1 MIKLDFDEKDLRSLR
16 VFCSVAQ
23 AGGFAAAE
31 KQLLMSK
38 ASISRHVREVE
49 ERLGVQLCER
59 GPAGFRLTPEGE
71 VAVKLASSALR
82 SLERIRPEIDAVHG
96 VLSGCLSIGIG
107 EHAISHAD
115 FQFPQ
120 ALARLRERAPNVKP
134 EISVMTFPEL
144 NQALR
149 ENRVDIALRGK
160 YVEDGEFRYLP
171 LFKETHRVYVSTLV
185 TEEEGK
191 SLPLVFR
198 MHPYVQQAIDKW
210 GYERGP
216 AAGGLEAIGVL
227 IATGH
232 YQGLL
237 PTHFG
242 NLLAKRYPLRLQPD
256 SPAFSHPI
264 CAVTNPA
271 HPFTHRAELFL
282 KILEELHEGL
292 AESSGDTQ

>member
-16 VFCSVAQ
+16 VFCSVAE
-23 AGGFAAAE
+23 AGGFAVAE
-31 KQLLMSK
+31 KRLLMSK

-49 ERLGVQLCER
+49 ERLGVRLCER

-71 VAVKLASSALR
+71 VALKLASSALR

-96 VLSGCLSIGIG
+96 VLSGALSIGMG
-107 EHAISHAD
+107 EHATSHSD
-115 FQFPQ
+115 FKLPQ
-120 ALARLRERAPNVKP
+120 ALALLRERAPHVKP
-134 EISVMTFPEL
+134 EISVMTFTEL

-149 ENRVDIALRGK
+149 ENRVDIAIRGK
-160 YVEDGEFRYLP
+160 YADDGEFNYLP
-171 LFKETHRVYVSTLV
+171 IYKETHRVYVSRLP
-185 TEEEGK
+185 ERKASEK
-191 SLPLVFR
+191 LPLVYR
-198 MHPYVQQAIDKW
+198 QHPYVQQAIEQW

-242 NLLAKRYPLRLQPD
+242 DRLAERYPLRLQTD
-256 SPAFSHPI
+256 SPSFSHPI
-264 CAVTNPA
+264 CAVTDPL

-282 KILEELHEGL
+282 KILEDLHGS
-292 AESSGDTQ
+292 AAKASGFFQ

>member
-23 AGGFAAAE
+23 AGGFAVAE

-49 ERLGVQLCER
+49 DRLGVRLCER

-96 VLSGCLSIGIG
+96 VLSGCLSIGVG
-107 EHAISHAD
+107 EFATLHAD
-115 FQFPQ
+115 FKFPQ
-120 ALARLRERAPNVKP
+120 ALALLQQRAPNVKP
-134 EISVMTFPEL
+134 EISVMTFTEL

-149 ENRVDIALRGK
+149 EDRVDIAIRGK
-160 YVEDGEFRYLP
+160 YIEDGEFRYLP
-171 LFKETHRVYVSTLV
+171 LFKETHRIYVSTLA
-185 TEEEGK
+185 TEQDGK
-191 SLPLVFR
+191 SLPLVYR
-198 MHPYVQQAIDKW
+198 IHPYVQQAIEKW

-216 AAGGLEAIGVL
+216 AAGGFEAIGVL
-227 IATGH
+227 ISTGY

-242 NLLAKRYPLRLQPD
+242 DLLAKRYALRLQPD
-256 SPAFSHPI
+256 SPSFSHPI
-264 CAVTNPA
+264 CAVTNTA
-271 HPFTHRAELFL
+271 HPLTHRAKLFL

-292 AESSGDTQ
+292 FQSPGHAQ

>member
-107 EHAISHAD
+107 EHATSHAD
-115 FQFPQ
+115 FRFPQ
-120 ALARLRERAPNVKP
+120 ALARLRERAPGVKP
-134 EISVMTFPEL
+134 EISVMTFTEI

-160 YVEDGEFRYLP
+160 YVEDREFRYLP

-185 TEEEGK
+185 TEKAGQ
-191 SLPLVFR
+191 SLPLVYR

-242 NLLAKRYPLRLQPD
+242 NLLAKRYPLRLQAD

-271 HPFTHRAELFL
+271 HPLTHRAELFL
-282 KILEELHEGL
+282 KILEELHEGF

>member
-31 KQLLMSK
+31 KHLLMSK

-49 ERLGVQLCER
+49 VRLGVQLCER
-59 GPAGFRLTPEGE
+59 GPAGFKLTPEGE

-107 EHAISHAD
+107 EHATSHVD
-115 FQFPQ
+115 FKFPQ
-120 ALARLRERAPNVKP
+120 ALARLRQEAPNVKP
-134 EISVMTFPEL
+134 EISVMTFTEI

-171 LFKETHRVYVSTLV
+171 LFKETHRIYVSTRV
-185 TEEEGK
+185 GEHEGK
-191 SLPLVFR
+191 KLPLVFR
-198 MHPYVQQAIDKW
+198 MHPYVQQAINKW
-210 GYERGP
+210 GYVRGP
-216 AAGGLEAIGVL
+216 AAGGLEATGVL

-242 NLLAKRYPLRLQPD
+242 NLLAKRYPLRLQAD

-282 KILEELHEGL
+282 KILEELHEGF
-292 AESSGDTQ
+292 AESSGDTH

>member
-120 ALARLRERAPNVKP
+120 ALARLRERAPNVRP

-185 TEEEGK
+185 GEQEGK
-191 SLPLVFR
+191 KLPLVFR

-242 NLLAKRYPLRLQPD
+242 NLLAKRYPLRLQAD

-282 KILEELHEGL
+282 KILEELHAGF

>member
-96 VLSGCLSIGIG
+96 VLSGCLSNGIG

-115 FQFPQ
+115 FQLPQ

-185 TEEEGK
+185 GEREGK
-191 SLPLVFR
+191 KLPLVFR

-242 NLLAKRYPLRLQPD
+242 NLLAKRYPLRLQAD

-282 KILEELHEGL
+282 KILEELHEGF

>member
-107 EHAISHAD
+107 EHATSHAD
-115 FQFPQ
+115 FKFPQ
-120 ALARLRERAPNVKP
+120 ALARLRQRAPNVKP
-134 EISVMTFPEL
+134 EISVMTFTEL

-149 ENRVDIALRGK
+149 ENRVDIAIRGK

-185 TEEEGK
+185 AEQEGK
-191 SLPLVFR
+191 GLPLVYR
-198 MHPYVQQAIDKW
+198 MHPYVQRAIEKW

-242 NLLAKRYPLRLQPD
+242 NLLAKRYPLRLQAD
-256 SPAFSHPI
+256 SPAFIHPI

-282 KILEELHEGL
+282 EILEELHEGL
-292 AESSGDTQ
+292 SESSGDAQ

>member
-134 EISVMTFPEL
+134 EISVMTFTEL
-144 NQALR
+144 DQALR

-171 LFKETHRVYVSTLV
+171 LFRETHRVYVSTLV
-185 TEEEGK
+185 GEQEGK
-191 SLPLVFR
+191 TLPLVFR

-210 GYERGP
+210 GYQRGP

-242 NLLAKRYPLRLQPD
+242 NLLAKRYPLRLQAD

-292 AESSGDTQ
+292 SESSGDSQ

>member
-49 ERLGVQLCER
+49 ERLGVRLCER
-59 GPAGFRLTPEGE
+59 GPAGFSLTPEGE
-71 VAVKLASSALR
+71 VALKLASSALR

-96 VLSGCLSIGIG
+96 VLSGNLTIGIG
-107 EHAISHAD
+107 EHATSHGA
-115 FQFPQ
+115 FKLPQ
-120 ALARLRERAPNVKP
+120 ALALLQQRAPNVKP
-134 EISVMTFPEL
+134 EISVMTFTEL

-149 ENRVDIALRGK
+149 ENRVDIAIRGK
-160 YVEDGEFRYLP
+160 YVEDREFNYLP
-171 LFKETHRVYVSTLV
+171 IYKETHRVYVSTLP
-185 TEEEGK
+185 ERK
-191 SLPLVFR
+191 ASKKLPLVYR
-198 MHPYVQQAIDKW
+198 QHPYVKQAIEQW

-216 AAGGLEAIGVL
+216 AAGGLEAIGVF
-227 IATGH
+227 IATGY

-242 NLLAKRYPLRLQPD
+242 DRLAKRYPLRLQPD
-256 SPAFSHPI
+256 SPSFSHPI
-264 CAVTNPA
+264 CAVTDPV

-282 KILEELHEGL
+282 KILEELHGGL
-292 AESSGDTQ
+292 QKPPGYFQ

>member
-107 EHAISHAD
+107 EHATSHAD
-115 FQFPQ
+115 FRFPQ

-134 EISVMTFPEL
+134 EISVMTFTEL

-185 TEEEGK
+185 GEEDGK

-216 AAGGLEAIGVL
+216 SAGGLDAIGVL

-242 NLLAKRYPLRLQPD
+242 NLLAKRYPLRLQAD

-282 KILEELHEGL
+282 KILEELHEGF
-292 AESSGDTQ
+292 AESSGDSQ